1 MIKKISAVLL
11 CVCLVTCVFAACSK
25 NEETADTAGGL
36 EDSIV
41 EYGFEVDEDG
51 NTVAVVYEDG
61 KAYVLDAEGNKTD
74 KTIDNPQNMPSQD
87 SDSGSSENS
96 GNNSEEPGT
105 SPVTV
110 PDREDVTNNTDDAV
124 GTTSPELTTLP
135 LDKDKVPD
143 TSQSGETVEF
153 NDSDIKTVTNMLEV
167 PYLYTSNFESNQN
180 VPIDVATHVAC
191 WMLQRENLD
200 TNNFASGTVVI
211 DLFNYFAKTVV
222 SFKTECNTYTSDDV
236 DNAAPIKY
244 NSKNDT
250 FTITGN
256 SYEKHTHTV
265 TIKEIQDLGNN
276 NYYKVIADVKGID
289 SSCKKTSVVAV
300 IQKNKLDTSLG
311 FSVKALQWK

>member
-124 GTTSPELTTLP
+124 GTTSP
-135 LDKDKVPD
+135 
-143 TSQSGETVEF
+143 
-153 NDSDIKTVTNMLEV
+153 
-167 PYLYTSNFESNQN
+167 
-180 VPIDVATHVAC
+180 
-191 WMLQRENLD
+191 
-200 TNNFASGTVVI
+200 
-211 DLFNYFAKTVV
+211 
-222 SFKTECNTYTSDDV
+222 
-236 DNAAPIKY
+236 
-244 NSKNDT
+244 
-250 FTITGN
+250 
-256 SYEKHTHTV
+256 
-265 TIKEIQDLGNN
+265 
-276 NYYKVIADVKGID
+276 
-289 SSCKKTSVVAV
+289 
-300 IQKNKLDTSLG
+300 
-311 FSVKALQWK
+311 